1 MNNYEIVYIIH
12 PALQEGRLIDIK
24 NKIHEQIIT
33 SKGKVLFDDNWGKK
47 KLAYAID
54 KQKYG
59 TYLFCQ
65 FLLEG
70 KNVQSINV
78 DCELNTNILRHL
90 ITKIES
96 SQVLDEKDKKEVKKV
111 VTKEVNEKSSE
122 NIKSDSNELG
132 AKGKTDSKAEVAQA
146 ADSKEE
152 AEKVA
157 DSKEEVAEAADS
169 KEEAEEAADS
179 KEEAEKVADSKEEAE
194 EAADSKEE
202 EVEDIPDSKEVE
214 SDEAVDLEN
223 ENSK

>member
-24 NKIHEQIIT
+24 NKIHEQIT
-33 SKGKVLFDDNWGKK
+33 SSKGKVLFDDNWGKK

-96 SQVLDEKDKKEVKKV
+96 SEVLDEKDKKEVKKV
-111 VTKEVNEKSSE
+111 VTKEVKKKSSD
-122 NIKSDSNELG
+122 NIKTDSNELE
-132 AKGKTDSKAEVAQA
+132 SKENVDLKEEVIEE
-146 ADSKEE
+146 DNSKEE
-152 AEKVA
+152 KSDEVA
-157 DSKEEVAEAADS
+157 DSKEKTVEDSDS
-169 KEEAEEAADS
+169 KEEKSDEVADSEEETVKDSDS
-179 KEEAEKVADSKEEAE
+179 KEEKSEK
-194 EAADSKEE
+194 
-202 EVEDIPDSKEVE
+202 
-214 SDEAVDLEN
+214 
-223 ENSK
+223 

>member
-132 AKGKTDSKAEVAQA
+132 AKGKTDSK
-146 ADSKEE
+146 
-152 AEKVA
+152 
-157 DSKEEVAEAADS
+157 EEVAES
-169 KEEAEEAADS
+169 ADS

-202 EVEDIPDSKEVE
+202 KVEDMPDSKEVE

>member
-24 NKIHEQIIT
+24 NKIHEQIT
-33 SKGKVLFDDNWGKK
+33 ASKGKVLFDDNWGKK

-90 ITKIES
+90 ITKIEP
-96 SQVLDEKDKKEVKKV
+96 SQILDEKDKKEVKKV
-111 VTKEVNEKSSE
+111 VTKEVKEKSSE

-132 AKGKTDSKAEVAQA
+132 TKGKTNSKEKVAEK

-152 AEKVA
+152 EVAEVA
-157 DSKEEVAEAADS
+157 DSKEEEV
-169 KEEAEEAADS
+169 
-179 KEEAEKVADSKEEAE
+179 E

-202 EVEDIPDSKEVE
+202 EVEEAADSKDEE

-223 ENSK
+223 KNSK

>member
-111 VTKEVNEKSSE
+111 VTKEVKEKSSE

-132 AKGKTDSKAEVAQA
+132 TKGKTNSKEKVAEK

-152 AEKVA
+152 EVKEVA
-157 DSKEEVAEAADS
+157 DSKEEVAE
-169 KEEAEEAADS
+169 
-179 KEEAEKVADSKEEAE
+179 VADSKEKEVE

-202 EVEDIPDSKEVE
+202 EVEEAADSKDEE

-223 ENSK
+223 KNSK

>member
-24 NKIHEQIIT
+24 NKIHEQIT
-33 SKGKVLFDDNWGKK
+33 GSKGKVLFDDNWGKK

-90 ITKIES
+90 ITKIEP

-111 VTKEVNEKSSE
+111 VTKEVKEKSSE
-122 NIKSDSNELG
+122 SIKSDSNELG
-132 AKGKTDSKAEVAQA
+132 AKGKTDSKEEVAEK
-146 ADSKEE
+146 ADSKEKE
-152 AEKVA
+152 VAEVA
-157 DSKEEVAEAADS
+157 DSKEE
-169 KEEAEEAADS
+169 
-179 KEEAEKVADSKEEAE
+179 
-194 EAADSKEE
+194 
-202 EVEDIPDSKEVE
+202 E

>member
-90 ITKIES
+90 ITKIEP
-96 SQVLDEKDKKEVKKV
+96 SQILDEKDKKEVKKV
-111 VTKEVNEKSSE
+111 VTKEVKEKSSE

-132 AKGKTDSKAEVAQA
+132 TKGKTNSKEKVAEK

-152 AEKVA
+152 EVAEVA
-157 DSKEEVAEAADS
+157 DSKEEEV
-169 KEEAEEAADS
+169 
-179 KEEAEKVADSKEEAE
+179 E

-202 EVEDIPDSKEVE
+202 EVEEAADSKDEE

-223 ENSK
+223 KNSK

>member
-24 NKIHEQIIT
+24 NKIHEQIT
-33 SKGKVLFDDNWGKK
+33 ASKGKVLFDDNWGKK

-111 VTKEVNEKSSE
+111 VTKEVKEKSSE

-132 AKGKTDSKAEVAQA
+132 TKGKTNSKEKVAEK

-152 AEKVA
+152 VKEVA
-157 DSKEEVAEAADS
+157 DSKEEVAEVADS
-169 KEEAEEAADS
+169 KEKEVEEAADS
-179 KEEAEKVADSKEEAE
+179 KDE
-194 EAADSKEE
+194 
-202 EVEDIPDSKEVE
+202 E

-223 ENSK
+223 KNSK

>member
-24 NKIHEQIIT
+24 NKIHEQIT
-33 SKGKVLFDDNWGKK
+33 GSKGKVLFDDNWGKK

-90 ITKIES
+90 ITKIEP
-96 SQVLDEKDKKEVKKV
+96 SQILDEKDKKEVKKV
-111 VTKEVNEKSSE
+111 VTKEVKEKSSE

-132 AKGKTDSKAEVAQA
+132 TKGKTNSKEKVAEK

-152 AEKVA
+152 EVAEVA
-157 DSKEEVAEAADS
+157 DSKEEEV
-169 KEEAEEAADS
+169 
-179 KEEAEKVADSKEEAE
+179 E

-202 EVEDIPDSKEVE
+202 EVEEAADSKDEE

-223 ENSK
+223 KNSK

>member
-90 ITKIES
+90 ITKIEP

-111 VTKEVNEKSSE
+111 VSKEVKEKSSE
-122 NIKSDSNELG
+122 SVKSDSNELV
-132 AKGKTDSKAEVAQA
+132 AKGKTDSKEEVVEKV
-146 ADSKEE
+146 DSKEKE
-152 AEKVA
+152 VAEVA
-157 DSKEEVAEAADS
+157 DSKEEV
-169 KEEAEEAADS
+169 EE
-179 KEEAEKVADSKEEAE
+179 VT
-194 EAADSKEE
+194 DSKEE
-202 EVEDIPDSKEVE
+202 E
-214 SDEAVDLEN
+214 SDEVVDLEN

>member
-24 NKIHEQIIT
+24 NKIHEQIT
-33 SKGKVLFDDNWGKK
+33 GSKGKVLFDDNWGKK

-111 VTKEVNEKSSE
+111 VSKEVKEKSSE
-122 NIKSDSNELG
+122 SVKSDSNELV
-132 AKGKTDSKAEVAQA
+132 AKGKTDSKEEVVEKV
-146 ADSKEE
+146 DSKEKE
-152 AEKVA
+152 VAEVT
-157 DSKEEVAEAADS
+157 DSKEEVEEVTDS
-169 KEEAEEAADS
+169 KEE
-179 KEEAEKVADSKEEAE
+179 
-194 EAADSKEE
+194 
-202 EVEDIPDSKEVE
+202 E

>member
-24 NKIHEQIIT
+24 NKIHEQIT
-33 SKGKVLFDDNWGKK
+33 GSKGKVLFDDNWGKK

-111 VTKEVNEKSSE
+111 VTKEVKEKSSE
-122 NIKSDSNELG
+122 SIKSDSSELG
-132 AKGKTDSKAEVAQA
+132 AKGKTDSKEEVAEKVDSKEKKVVEA
-146 ADSKEE
+146 TDSKEE
-152 AEKVA
+152 VEEVA
-157 DSKEEVAEAADS
+157 DSKEEVEKVTDS
-169 KEEAEEAADS
+169 KEE
-179 KEEAEKVADSKEEAE
+179 
-194 EAADSKEE
+194 
-202 EVEDIPDSKEVE
+202 E

>member
-24 NKIHEQIIT
+24 NKIHEQIT
-33 SKGKVLFDDNWGKK
+33 GSKGKVLFDDNWGKK

-90 ITKIES
+90 ITKIEP

-111 VTKEVNEKSSE
+111 VSKEVKEKSSE
-122 NIKSDSNELG
+122 SVKSDSNELA
-132 AKGKTDSKAEVAQA
+132 AKGKTDSKEEVVEKV
-146 ADSKEE
+146 DSKEKE
-152 AEKVA
+152 VAEVA
-157 DSKEEVAEAADS
+157 DSKEEVEEVTDS
-169 KEEAEEAADS
+169 KEEVEEVTNS
-179 KEEAEKVADSKEEAE
+179 KEE
-194 EAADSKEE
+194 
-202 EVEDIPDSKEVE
+202 E

>member
-24 NKIHEQIIT
+24 NKIHEQIT
-33 SKGKVLFDDNWGKK
+33 ASKGKVLFDDNWGKK

-111 VTKEVNEKSSE
+111 VTKEVKEKSSE
-122 NIKSDSNELG
+122 SIKSDSNELG
-132 AKGKTDSKAEVAQA
+132 AKGKTDSKEEVAEK
-146 ADSKEE
+146 ADSKEKKVVE
-152 AEKVA
+152 ATDSKEEVEEVA
-157 DSKEEVAEAADS
+157 DSKEE
-169 KEEAEEAADS
+169 
-179 KEEAEKVADSKEEAE
+179 
-194 EAADSKEE
+194 
-202 EVEDIPDSKEVE
+202 E

-223 ENSK
+223 EKSK